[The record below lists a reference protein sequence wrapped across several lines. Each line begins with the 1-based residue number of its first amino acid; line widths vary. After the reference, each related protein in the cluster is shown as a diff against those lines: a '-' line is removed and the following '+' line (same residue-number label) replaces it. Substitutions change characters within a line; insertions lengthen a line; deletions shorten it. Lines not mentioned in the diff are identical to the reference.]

1 MSGRGGMMDISIEY
15 CVVWNYEPR
24 AAGLA
29 AELDQEFR
37 TSTSLIKG
45 ANGVFEVIVDG
56 DLVFSKKSLGRF
68 PDDGEVAAIIRGRS

>member
-1 MSGRGGMMDISIEY
+1 
-15 CVVWNYEPR
+15 
-24 AAGLA
+24 
-29 AELDQEFR
+29 LDQEFQ

-68 PDDGEVAAIIRGRS
+68 PDDGEVADIIRGRS